1 MMHNAN
7 NLGDWAKFRILNIFK
22 DQDLML
28 LQEKND
34 RHIIM

>member
-1 MMHNAN
+1 MMHNANN

-28 LQEKND
+28 LQEKKWQT
-34 RHIIM
+34 IM